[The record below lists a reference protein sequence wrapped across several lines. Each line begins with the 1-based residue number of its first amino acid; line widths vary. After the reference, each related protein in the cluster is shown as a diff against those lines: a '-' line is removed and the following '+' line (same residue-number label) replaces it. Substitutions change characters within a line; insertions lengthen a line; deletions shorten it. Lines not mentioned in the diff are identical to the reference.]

1 MNDQPCPDTL
11 DLFNSA
17 PLEPQQPPQAT
28 ATAISDLEQQAKAF
42 ARQLA
47 AKAIK
52 QGYQPTH
59 LHTYTDATGQ
69 PLYRKTRAK
78 HPTWDSLTPEQQKA
92 TATAAGA
99 NGSKWI
105 RAFHHDGTAF
115 VAKEPIYTDVYP
127 TGNGKK
133 PLYLLHELVNAD
145 AGQAVYVV
153 EGEQKADYLTELG
166 LIATTS
172 GGKSSAS
179 VTDWQPLAGR
189 RVIIWRDFD
198 SSGQDYQDTVIHAV
212 SGLGGELWEVD
223 VGILDIYEKEDV
235 IDWQQRRTDNGLT
248 TTAADVQELPRVK
261 IESLNLSHHPQSV
274 VSTDPVQH
282 PQIEEGD
289 GVPDGHLIEP
299 MRYGGGRFE
308 VLPNGLYFVDTD
320 KEGNERECF
329 VSSPII
335 VRAMTR
341 SGTSQ
346 AWGRLLEWRDPDNK
360 VHHWAM
366 PVELLQGDGSEVRRE
381 LASRGVQIHPSKRTR
396 DLFTLYLQSYPTTA
410 RALCVER
417 LGWCGGLYVMP
428 DRASGNSDQLTVF
441 QNPHGLEP
449 AFSQLGT
456 LQQWRD
462 HVAALATGNSRLG
475 LAVSMAFAAVLAD
488 LVGEQGG
495 GIHIRGGSSTGKST
509 ALKMACSVWGNPEHY
524 GREWR
529 TTDNALE
536 GLAALHNDGLLVL
549 DELNQCDPRT
559 VGQAVYMLANGQG
572 KARMSKTG
580 SSRPVV
586 QWRVLFLSAGEESLS
601 ALMQQAGKRT
611 NAGQE
616 IRFAEITADAGQGMG
631 MFEQIGMASSPQAFS
646 DQIKDA
652 AKRYHGTAGQAFLDH
667 VTLDRLQTTEQARQ
681 YMQAFMV
688 HVPSQA
694 TGQAHRVASRFA
706 LIAAGGEIATDAGI
720 TGWTA
725 GTATEAARQCYNA
738 WLESFGMI
746 GNHEERA
753 ILAHVKGFFEA
764 HGSSRFEAF
773 YQPDPDKH
781 ERINNRAGYWKAE
794 GDSRRYLVFPEQ
806 FKNEIC
812 KVYDHRQVSKILMTA
827 GILVTAGDGRP
838 DKLCR
843 IPERDKATR
852 MYEINSDTLFSD
864 GYTGYNGYTPDS
876 IGKNLVTNPKADLV
890 TMVTSAVTDTA
901 SSHSGELLASVT
913 NAVTSR
919 NQPCNQAKTDSK
931 TSNNNAVTNVTA
943 VTMQKQPNPP
953 ITAVTKPQ
961 QHGIIEL

>member
-1 MNDQPCPDTL
+1 MNNQH
-11 DLFNSA
+11 
-17 PLEPQQPPQAT
+17 E
-28 ATAISDLEQQAKAF
+28 QAKAF

-59 LHTYTDATGQ
+59 LHIYTDTLGL
-69 PLYRKTRAK
+69 PIYWKTRAK
-78 HPTWDSLTPEQQKA
+78 YPTFDSLTPEQQKA

-99 NGSKWI
+99 SGDKWI
-105 RAFHHDGTAF
+105 RAFHHDGAAF
-115 VAKEPIYTDVYP
+115 VAKEPAF
-127 TGNGKK
+127 TGGK
-133 PLYLLHELVNAD
+133 PLYRLHELVNA
-145 AGQAVYVV
+145 GQAVYIC
-153 EGEQKADYLTELG
+153 EGEQKADFLASLG

-172 GGKSSAS
+172 GGKSSANA
-179 VTDWQPLAGR
+179 TDWQPLAGR
-189 RVIIWRDFD
+189 RVIVWPDFD
-198 SSGQDYQDTVIHAV
+198 DAGQSYQADVTSVL
-212 SGLGGELWEVD
+212 SGLGGELWAVNVAQLGLPD
-223 VGILDIYEKEDV
+223 KGDV
-235 IDWQQRRTDNGLT
+235 IDFVRMRGEDGED
-248 TTAADVQELPRVK
+248 TTAADIQDLPVVK
-261 IESLNLSHHPQSV
+261 IEPAAQ
-274 VSTDPVQH
+274 
-282 PQIEEGD
+282 PQIEDAQPATDAGD
-289 GVPDGHLIEP
+289 GIPDGHLCEP
-299 MRYGGGRFE
+299 MQYGGGRFE
-308 VLPNGLYFVDTD
+308 VLPNGLYFVEKD
-320 KEGNERECF
+320 KDGGDHETF
-329 VSSPII
+329 VSSAII
-335 VRAMTR
+335 VKAMTR
-341 SGTSQ
+341 NDSGR
-346 AWGRLLEWRDPDNK
+346 AWGRLLEWRDNDKRP
-360 VHHWAM
+360 HQWAM
-366 PVELLQGDGSEVRRE
+366 PMELLQGDGSEVRRE
-381 LASRGVQIHPSKRTR
+381 LADRGVQIHPNKRTR
-396 DLFTLYLQSYPTTA
+396 DLFTLYLQSYPTEQ

-417 LGWCGGLYVMP
+417 LGWCKGVYVMP
-428 DRASGNSDQLTVF
+428 DRTSGDSEQITVF
-441 QNPHGLEP
+441 QNPHGIEP

-462 HVAALATGNSRLG
+462 HVAAMATGNSRLG

-495 GIHIRGGSSTGKST
+495 GIHIMGSSSTGKST
-509 ALKMACSVWGNPEHY
+509 ALKMACSVWGDPEQY

-549 DELNQCDPRT
+549 DELNQCDPRIAGT
-559 VGQAVYMLANGQG
+559 AVYMLANGQG
-572 KARMSKTG
+572 KARMHKTG

-586 QWRVLFLSAGEESLS
+586 KWRVLFLSAGEESLS

-616 IRFAEITADAGQGMG
+616 IRLAEIAADAGQGMG
-631 MFEQIGMASSPQAFS
+631 MFEQIHAASSPQAFS

-652 AKRYHGTAGQAFLDH
+652 AKRYHGAAGQAFLDH
-667 VTLDRLQTTEQARQ
+667 VTHDRLQATERAKQ
-681 YMQAFMV
+681 YMQAFML
-688 HVPSQA
+688 HVPDNAS
-694 TGQAHRVASRFA
+694 GQAHRVGSRFA

-725 GTATEAARQCYNA
+725 GTAIEAARQCYNA

-794 GDSRRYLVFPEQ
+794 GDSKRYLVFPEQ
-806 FKNEIC
+806 FKTEIC
-812 KVYDHRQVSKILMTA
+812 KGYDHRQASKVLMTA
-827 GILVTAGDGRP
+827 GILVTAGDSRP

-852 MYEINSDTLFSD
+852 MYEINSDMLFSD
-864 GYTGYNGYTPDS
+864 GYTGYNGYKPDS
-876 IGKNLVTNPKADLV
+876 IGKNLVTNLKTDLV
-890 TMVTSAVTDTA
+890 TMVTNVVTDTA
-901 SSHSGELLASVT
+901 SAHSGESSASVT
-913 NAVTSR
+913 SAVTSR
-919 NQPCNQAKTDSK
+919 NQACNQAKTDSK

-943 VTMQKQPNPP
+943 VTTQKQPKPP

>member
-1 MNDQPCPDTL
+1 MN
-11 DLFNSA
+11 
-17 PLEPQQPPQAT
+17 
-28 ATAISDLEQQAKAF
+28 DLEQQAKAF

-59 LHTYTDATGQ
+59 LHGYTDAAGQ
-69 PLYRKTRAK
+69 PLYWKTRAK
-78 HPTWDSLTPEQQKA
+78 HPTHPTFDSLTPEQQKA

-99 NGSKWI
+99 NGDKWI
-105 RAFHHDGTAF
+105 RAFHHDGAAF
-115 VAKEPIYTDVYP
+115 VAKEPAF
-127 TGNGKK
+127 TGGK
-133 PLYLLHELVNAD
+133 PLYRLHELVNAD
-145 AGQAVYVV
+145 AGQAVYIC
-153 EGEQKADYLTELG
+153 EGEQKADFLASLG

-172 GGKSSAS
+172 GGKSSANA
-179 VTDWQPLAGR
+179 TDWTPIAAR
-189 RVIIWRDFD
+189 KVIVWPDFD
-198 SSGQDYQDTVIHAV
+198 DAGQSYQADVTSVLSALQCDLWAV
-212 SGLGGELWEVD
+212 NVAQ
-223 VGILDIYEKEDV
+223 LDLPPKGDV
-235 IDWQQRRTDNGLT
+235 IDWQQQRTDNGLT
-248 TTAADVQELPRVK
+248 TTAADVQGLP
-261 IESLNLSHHPQSV
+261 V
-274 VSTDPVQH
+274 VRFT
-282 PQIEEGD
+282 QIEEAQPVPAADAGD

-366 PVELLQGDGSEVRRE
+366 PVELLQGDGTDVRRE

-396 DLFTLYLQSYPTTA
+396 DLFTLYLQSYPTEQ

-417 LGWCGGLYVMP
+417 LGWCGGLYIMP

-706 LIAAGGEIATDAGI
+706 LIAAGGEIATDEGI

-725 GTATEAARQCYNA
+725 GTAIEAARQCYNA

-753 ILAHVKGFFEA
+753 ILAHVKAFFEA

-806 FKNEIC
+806 FKTEIC
-812 KVYDHRQVSKILMTA
+812 KGYDYRQVSKILMTA

-852 MYEINSDTLFSD
+852 MYEINSDMLFSD
-864 GYTGYNGYTPDS
+864 GYTGYNGYKTDS
-876 IGKNLVTNPKADLV
+876 IGKNLVTNPKTDLV

-901 SSHSGELLASVT
+901 SPHSGESSVSVT
-913 NAVTSR
+913 SAVTSR

-953 ITAVTKPQ
+953 VTAVTTPPQ
-961 QHGIIEL
+961 QWSIEL